1 MYIADAYAGFFP
13 ATPKTAASRVP
24 QLPID
29 LGVPNDAL
37 NGAKGA
43 VAALGVEIA
52 SAIFLYGL
60 WLIWHLVR

>member
-1 MYIADAYAGFFP
+1 MYIADAYSGFFP
-13 ATPKTAASRVP
+13 ANSQTAASPVLKKVVDTPVP
-24 QLPID
+24 E
-29 LGVPNDAL
+29 DAL

-60 WLIWHLVR
+60 WLVWHLIR